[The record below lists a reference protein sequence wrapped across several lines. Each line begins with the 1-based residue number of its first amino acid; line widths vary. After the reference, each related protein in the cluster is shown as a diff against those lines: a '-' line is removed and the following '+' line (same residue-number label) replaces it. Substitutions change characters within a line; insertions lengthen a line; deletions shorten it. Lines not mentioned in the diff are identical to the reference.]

1 MIERLLPVGRL
12 LLLVLTTMVIVL
24 AFCGVPFLT
33 HASTTRTC
41 VSAKVSSPFRLP
53 DGGVHPAGML
63 TVCRART
70 FSPVAELHMIS
81 VNRRPMGMFV
91 SRNGR
96 GEAVGERDPEIVF
109 RRDGAGTLELLGYS
123 MPTRGRSLVHRFVL
137 PSAGLADAGEAW
149 QGIPVVAAFAR

>member
-1 MIERLLPVGRL
+1 MIDRLLPVGRL
-12 LLLVLTTMVIVL
+12 LLLLLTTTGIVL
-24 AFCGVPFLT
+24 AFYGAPFT
-33 HASTTRTC
+33 HASAARTC
-41 VSAKVSSPFRLP
+41 VSARVGSPFRLP
-53 DGGVHPAGML
+53 DGGLHPAGLL

-70 FSPVAELHMIS
+70 FSPAAEMHLIS

-96 GEAVGERDPEIVF
+96 GEAVGARDPEIVF
-109 RRDGAGTLELLGYS
+109 RRDGAGNLELLGYS

-137 PSAGLADAGEAW
+137 PSVGLADAGEGAW